1 MEPILRQLL
10 QSSDTYHQKYNSA
23 WVAPVQNAV
32 CARWLAGFK
41 MAARVREELT
51 SLRRWLLLP
60 LPRSSCCRWLSRQS
74 LMSQP
79 WAGLLW
85 KLCVLCRCWW
95 WLHWK
100 QSLFVRESGLKL
112 EPGYLLVITTK
123 AINFLLQSCPG
134 RESQNW
140 CVLPAEVAVQ
150 GGILSCSVFLL
161 EMLHNEYNKSWFITM
176 HDHIHVISCAH
187 TRLWLHIRACWV
199 AVKGAGLQCRRAS
212 A

>member
-1 MEPILRQLL
+1 
-10 QSSDTYHQKYNSA
+10 
-23 WVAPVQNAV
+23 
-32 CARWLAGFK
+32 

-95 WLHWK
+95 WLYWK
-100 QSLFVRESGLKL
+100 QSLFVRESGLTL

-123 AINFLLQSCPG
+123 AINFLLYSCPG

-140 CVLPAEVAVQ
+140 SVLLAEVVVQ
-150 GGILSCSVFLL
+150 GGILFCSVFLL
-161 EMLHNEYNKSWFITM
+161 DCCIMSTTI
-176 HDHIHVISCAH
+176 HDSSLCMIIFMSYLAIILVYDYIFEHVEWQWTQLGFNADGPQHS
-187 TRLWLHIRACWV
+187 RFLLEL
-199 AVKGAGLQCRRAS
+199 KKK
-212 A
+212 